1 MGDHWPSDVWSGL
14 LQVRERLVAVIPGLL
29 VLLTLLLVGFLLAWL
44 SRVVVSRVGR
54 AIGVDRL
61 FERWGVAPSL
71 RRSGI
76 LRLPS
81 DVLGLVCF
89 WAIFIVFASV
99 GIDGLALPGGP
110 PGSTALLIAF
120 LPPLLAA
127 ALILLVGWL
136 VANFLS
142 QGVLIAAVNARVP
155 EARLLARGVHWGV
168 LLFAA
173 ATALTHLGIGK
184 EMVLVAFGITLGGVV
199 FAAALAFGLGGRGIA
214 RHILERRLRREAPP
228 PQERI
233 THL

>member
-1 MGDHWPSDVWSGL
+1 MGDRWPSDVWSGL
-14 LQVRERLVAVIPGLL
+14 LQVRERLLAIFPGLL
-29 VLLTLLLVGFLLAWL
+29 VLLTLLVVGFVLAWL
-44 SRVVVSRVGR
+44 ARLIVSKVGR
-54 AIGVDRL
+54 GLGIDRL

-89 WAIFIVFASV
+89 WAIFILFASV
-99 GIDGLALPGGP
+99 GIDGLALPGA
-110 PGSTALLIAF
+110 PGATALLIAF

-127 ALILLVGWL
+127 GLILLVGWL

-173 ATALTHLGIGK
+173 ATAITHLGIGK
-184 EMVLVAFGITLGGVV
+184 EMVLVAFGITFGGVV
-199 FAAALAFGLGGRGIA
+199 FAIALAFGLGGRGIA
-214 RHILERRLRREAPP
+214 RHILERRLRRESPP

-233 THL
+233 SHL

>member
-1 MGDHWPSDVWSGL
+1 MGDRWPGDVWSGL
-14 LQVRERLVAVIPGLL
+14 LQVREWLLAVIPGLL
-29 VLLTLLLVGFLLAWL
+29 VLMTLLAVGFLLGWL
-44 SRVVVSRVGR
+44 ARVVVTRVSR

-61 FERWGVAPSL
+61 LERWGVAPSL

-81 DVLGLVCF
+81 EVLGLVCF
-89 WAIFIVFASV
+89 WAIFILFASV
-99 GIDGLALPGGP
+99 GVDGLALPGA
-110 PGSTALLIAF
+110 PGATALLVAF
-120 LPPLLAA
+120 LPPLFAA

-142 QGVLIAAVNARVP
+142 QGVLIAAVNARLP
-155 EARLLARGVHWGV
+155 EARLLARGAQWSV

-184 EMVLVAFGITLGGVV
+184 EMVLVAFGITFGGVV
-199 FAAALAFGLGGRGIA
+199 FALSLAFGLGGRNLA
-214 RHILERRLRREAPP
+214 RNILERRLRREAPP
-228 PQERI
+228 QEHI